1 MYAQHAHSWNR
12 SESSHKHNG
21 RLPNEP
27 SSETYDDYVES
38 MRERMTIA
46 YEQTRAALRRAAE
59 RNTRYYGI
67 RVRAKQYKK
76 GQSVYYFNPRK
87 YAGRQDK

>member
-1 MYAQHAHSWNR
+1 
-12 SESSHKHNG
+12 
-21 RLPNEP
+21 
-27 SSETYDDYVES
+27 
-38 MRERMTIA
+38 MTIA
-46 YEQTRAALRRAAE
+46 YEQMRAALRRAAE

-76 GQSVYYFNPRK
+76 GQSVYYFNRRK